1 MLSTMMLAY
10 PKNVTINADS
20 RPAEKVFAEIVVQ
33 SGHNYIYSPDL
44 LKGLKVTV
52 HAKNEPLES
61 VLKRMFSGTGI
72 AFTIKGNNVVL
83 KKEKKAKGKES
94 EARRHSV
101 SGFVKEEESGEP
113 IAGAI
118 VRDRRTGKARM
129 THPCPSERAKERW
142 WPKITPFTQLCRSC
156 NLFNAVSRQLCRC
169 GG

>member
-83 KKEKKAKGKES
+83 KKRKRRQKAK
-94 EARRHSV
+94 
-101 SGFVKEEESGEP
+101 
-113 IAGAI
+113 
-118 VRDRRTGKARM
+118 
-129 THPCPSERAKERW
+129 RAKH
-142 WPKITPFTQLCRSC
+142 
-156 NLFNAVSRQLCRC
+156 AVTLSAVLSRRRRAESLSREPSSETDAQGKPR
-169 GG
+169 